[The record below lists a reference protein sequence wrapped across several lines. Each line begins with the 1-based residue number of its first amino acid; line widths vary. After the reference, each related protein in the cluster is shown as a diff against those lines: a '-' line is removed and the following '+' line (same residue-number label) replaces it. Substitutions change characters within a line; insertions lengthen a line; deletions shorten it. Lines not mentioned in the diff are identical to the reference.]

1 MFAFTSGVSDP
12 ESWFTLGN
20 IVQFRVSRIWLHAV
34 YFILGICTF
43 KWRWIQRGIIPGH
56 QKTWVVA
63 FILSFLSY
71 IISLFLMKTAPDG
84 LEQLY
89 GLVFWFC
96 LNFFTISALG
106 LSISLALNYWN
117 KPSLTNRNL
126 AANSYN
132 LYLAHY
138 IFVLGFQLL
147 FLQLPQIPVIV
158 KFLLVSTLSLSG
170 GYLVCQ
176 FVIKPFPKLTI
187 LAIASIFVAMVV
199 VIHP

>member
-1 MFAFTSGVSDP
+1 
-12 ESWFTLGN
+12 
-20 IVQFRVSRIWLHAV
+20 
-34 YFILGICTF
+34 
-43 KWRWIQRGIIPGH
+43 
-56 QKTWVVA
+56 
-63 FILSFLSY
+63 
-71 IISLFLMKTAPDG
+71 
-84 LEQLY
+84 
-89 GLVFWFC
+89 
-96 LNFFTISALG
+96 
-106 LSISLALNYWN
+106 LNYWN